1 VGLDLEEQTIKM
13 QSLHVPTGG
22 LHGSRFPLSSPG
34 GNDTASPRS
43 CRTGTTYRS
52 REPSQS
58 PYSEQGNPFAD
69 DESDT
74 SGQDE
79 FHLERYSQPAEQSK
93 RLKDNSS
100 RLPSASYR
108 ERSESPRKRPR
119 PGLNIVT
126 DFAAATPTTS
136 RRDNIVLDEVPNQR
150 PQLGDRAVTSV
161 VSQKAEHFY
170 QPAQKDTK
178 KQAGFVSLDDIKRK
192 IKRRDSNIRIPF
204 GGKLTTQL
212 TKSSASRHTPIMQ
225 DDSRVARSI
234 VIGISVPEDQAQ
246 HHKPKDLSSAL
257 SLYTPATPQIVV
269 TPAEEEAPWSRPVST
284 PRRRPTSSVY
294 SHKASSD
301 RPYQADEDAPPVPY
315 LAKTKAFH
323 FVTQTKAD
331 PRSEQFHPPEGR
343 HRPDSTDTI
352 FDDQDDIAIHNNHH
366 ITAGSD
372 DETIPLTGDAAT
384 PKSKGWWDLALT
396 PMLSR
401 AGTVFAKRS
410 PSESSTV
417 PPLPSKSPYVD
428 QARELHESFEEP
440 LLSPETPR
448 RIGMGH
454 SQISTAGWMDWTE
467 LKQERDR
474 PTSSAHSSGD
484 DTWKRH
490 KAQESSATVPFMIGQ
505 TPIVHGLAAEYF
517 TACAFEERSLEP
529 YFECQNHSCAE
540 KLPKLLSLYDR
551 GMDRGM
557 LVDIPSLAPEST
569 AARDLALEKLQG
581 NEPTTPRARSDSDLT
596 AIEDDPAEFSP
607 NMRSANVA
615 TIVKPIAFQPTKALA
630 TKPPD
635 HASKELEEVST
646 TKELPEQTD
655 MPLPTQDS
663 LPARPVTEAATFG
676 AALGAVREPVVL
688 SPGPLSPEAQRDIAP
703 QGAVQM
709 SEMSAEKYQ
718 AVPQPITINHYSNY
732 PVAPLRPEHLAVSL
746 ADIERRGDYQH
757 PPKEETQQKDKPK
770 KNYFGW
776 LSCLKRKKDV
786 DDKKKKKRMC
796 ICLIFWGLLAIVIAC
811 IVLAITLTRKGDNT
825 PIDTQWLNLTGFPP
839 MPTGISTVIRPDVLN
854 ADDSCVSPNTL
865 WSCAVPKEQASE
877 IAPNDPDQPNLRFEI
892 RFHNGTSGVD
902 PADTIP
908 LNGTGTAPTAEDP
921 FTNDLFIPNPAPPSD
936 KEQIFL
942 GNTTDNITAPFDGEV
957 TPFFITFITA
967 FPVVPPG
974 FNDTASRLVK
984 RGSSNTSL
992 TLPSPSTTSNGT
1004 PAPAQLLPQS
1014 PYPSSQPL
1022 RLYNRGL
1029 PSEHY
1034 GFYTYYDKTI
1044 FLSTNS
1050 ITNNTDGSSG
1060 VLPNDQNGGSFASS
1074 ADGMCTFSQT
1084 RFLVR
1089 IFTNPASGLSLLP
1102 SSQNKVPGSNAK
1114 VSAFDYDTPG
1124 SFPWPMQV
1132 TIDRHGGDTSKKAV
1146 FCYEMQGGRFVQP
1159 LAGILQAEFRGAGGT
1174 LINPA
1179 SSLITGSENGSDPS
1193 EGGFDGGTGGCA
1205 CDYGNFVGSVG

>member
-1 VGLDLEEQTIKM
+1 M
-13 QSLHVPTGG
+13 QSLHVPTEG
-22 LHGSRFPLSSPG
+22 LHRSRFPLSSPG
-34 GNDTASPRS
+34 GNDTASQRS
-43 CRTGTTYRS
+43 YRTGTTYRS

-58 PYSEQGNPFAD
+58 PYSDLGNPFAD

-79 FHLERYSQPAEQSK
+79 FHLERYSQPTEQSRRQK
-93 RLKDNSS
+93 ENSNQM
-100 RLPSASYR
+100 PTTMYR

-126 DFAAATPTTS
+126 DFVATPTTS
-136 RRDNIVLDEVPNQR
+136 RRNNIVLDEVPNQR
-150 PQLGDRAVTSV
+150 PQLGNRAVTSV
-161 VSQKAEHFY
+161 ISQKAEHFY
-170 QPAQKDTK
+170 QPAQKDAK
-178 KQAGFVSLDDIKRK
+178 KQAGLAIVSLDDIKK
-192 IKRRDSNIRIPF
+192 SIKRRDSNIRIPF
-204 GGKLTTQL
+204 GGKLTSHL
-212 TKSSASRHTPIMQ
+212 TKSSASRDSSIMQ

-234 VIGISVPEDQAQ
+234 VIGISIPEDQAE

-269 TPAEEEAPWSRPVST
+269 TPAKEEAPWSRPALT
-284 PRRRPTSSVY
+284 PRRKPTSSIY
-294 SHKASSD
+294 SHRASGNN
-301 RPYQADEDAPPVPY
+301 PYRADAEAPPVPN
-315 LAKTKAFH
+315 LAKTNAFR

-331 PRSEQFHPPEGR
+331 PRSEQFHRSEGR
-343 HRPDSTDTI
+343 HRPHSTDTV
-352 FDDQDDIAIHNNHH
+352 FDDQDDIAIHDNLH
-366 ITAGSD
+366 ITEDSD
-372 DETIPLTGDAAT
+372 EETVPLTGGSAR

-410 PSESSTV
+410 PSETSTI

-428 QARELHESFEEP
+428 QTRAVHDNFEEP

-454 SQISTAGWMDWTE
+454 SQMSTAGWMDWTE
-467 LKQERDR
+467 WKQERDQA
-474 PTSSAHSSGD
+474 TSGGHSSED
-484 DTWKRH
+484 DTRKGH
-490 KAQESSATVPFMIGQ
+490 KAQESGAIVPFMIGQ
-505 TPIVHGLAAEYF
+505 TPIVPGLAAEYF
-517 TACAFEERSLEP
+517 TACAFEERSREP

-551 GMDRGM
+551 GVDRGIP
-557 LVDIPSLAPEST
+557 VDAPTPAFGGT

-581 NEPTTPRARSDSDLT
+581 GQPTTPQARPDSDST
-596 AIEDDPAEFSP
+596 AIDDDPAEFSP

-615 TIVKPIAFQPTKALA
+615 TIVKPTAFQPTKLLA
-630 TKPPD
+630 AKPPN
-635 HASKELEEVST
+635 HPSKGLEELSA
-646 TKELPEQTD
+646 TKELPEETD
-655 MPLPTQDS
+655 TPLPTHDS
-663 LPARPVTEAATFG
+663 PQARPVIKAAT
-676 AALGAVREPVVL
+676 LGASLGAERQPGVI
-688 SPGPLSPEAQRDIAP
+688 SPGPLSPEAQRHIAP

-709 SEMSAEKYQ
+709 SEMPVEKHQ
-718 AVPQPITINHYSNY
+718 AAPQPITINHYSNY
-732 PVAPLRPEHLAVSL
+732 PVSSLRPEHRVVSL
-746 ADIERRGDYQH
+746 AYNEGRSDHQISQ
-757 PPKEETQQKDKPK
+757 KEETQQVDKPK
-770 KNYFGW
+770 KDYLSW

-786 DDKKKKKRMC
+786 DEKKKKRRLC

-892 RFHNGTSGVD
+892 RFHNGTSGVN

-942 GNTTDNITAPFDGEV
+942 GNTTDNITAPFGGEV

-974 FNDTASRLVK
+974 FSDTASRLVK

-992 TLPSPSTTSNGT
+992 TLPSPSTTSNGV

-1050 ITNNTDGSSG
+1050 VTNNTDGSSG

-1074 ADGMCTFSQT
+1074 AAGMCTFSQT

-1102 SSQNKVPGSNAK
+1102 SSANNVPGSNAK

-1146 FCYEMQGGRFVQP
+1146 FCYEMQGGQFTQP
-1159 LAGILQAEFRGAGGT
+1159 LKGILQAEFRGAGGT

-1179 SSLITGSENGSDPS
+1179 SSLITGAENGSDPN

-1205 CDYGNFVGSVG
+1205 CDYGNFVGSLG